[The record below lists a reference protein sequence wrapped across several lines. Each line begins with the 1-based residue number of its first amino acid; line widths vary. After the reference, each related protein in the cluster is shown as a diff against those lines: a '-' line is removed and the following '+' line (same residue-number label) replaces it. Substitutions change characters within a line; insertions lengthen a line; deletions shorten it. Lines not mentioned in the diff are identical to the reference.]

1 MSQAAILGGPP
12 VRYRRFADRKTMGEA
27 EERAAVEVIRSDVLS
42 DFLGAGGDYFLGG
55 AKVRGFEDKWCE
67 MYGFKHGISVN
78 SWTSGLVI
86 AMGAVGVQPGDEVI
100 CPPYTMSA
108 SATAAIFY
116 GGIPVF
122 ADIERETLCL
132 DPADFERKITPR
144 TRAVVVV
151 HLLGRSANMDA
162 IMEIAR
168 RHDVKVI
175 EDAAQAPG
183 VRYKGRPVGAIGD
196 VGGFSLNFHKHI
208 HCGEGGMLV
217 TQSDELARR
226 CQLIRN
232 HGENAVSPEE
242 VASTPNFFGG
252 NYRLT
257 ELQSAIGIAQLDRLE
272 GYLEARQ
279 RLAAHMA
286 RRLDDM
292 PGLQTYMTDE
302 GDDHAYYIFPIW
314 YDAERVGMSR
324 SLFVRSVL
332 AELPEPRGFESTP
345 LAEGYIKPLYLLE
358 MFQQRRAMGRGSF
371 PWAFAPESAPD
382 YSKGLC
388 PVAESMYEREL
399 ILSPLVRE
407 PLSVEDIDD
416 IADAMEKV
424 LGQASEI
431 VAKLGDDQDVT
442 EVVTPIDVAN
452 SRGTT

>member
-1 MSQAAILGGPP
+1 
-12 VRYRRFADRKTMGEA
+12 
-27 EERAAVEVIRSDVLS
+27 
-42 DFLGAGGDYFLGG
+42 
-55 AKVRGFEDKWCE
+55 
-67 MYGFKHGISVN
+67 
-78 SWTSGLVI
+78 
-86 AMGAVGVQPGDEVI
+86 
-100 CPPYTMSA
+100 
-108 SATAAIFY
+108 
-116 GGIPVF
+116 
-122 ADIERETLCL
+122 
-132 DPADFERKITPR
+132 
-144 TRAVVVV
+144 
-151 HLLGRSANMDA
+151 
-162 IMEIAR
+162 
-168 RHDVKVI
+168 
-175 EDAAQAPG
+175 
-183 VRYKGRPVGAIGD
+183 
-196 VGGFSLNFHKHI
+196 
-208 HCGEGGMLV
+208 
-217 TQSDELARR
+217 
-226 CQLIRN
+226 
-232 HGENAVSPEE
+232 
-242 VASTPNFFGG
+242 
-252 NYRLT
+252 
-257 ELQSAIGIAQLDRLE
+257 
-272 GYLEARQ
+272 
-279 RLAAHMA
+279 MA